1 MVKEKSNLVA
11 ETLDLRTSLSKAKER
26 TDQEYALRLQM
37 ESSVEAL
44 KRYMCAHLFVFVHV
58 YPCSVCTRI
67 RVCACVCS
75 YLNSLLS
82 PSAPSYNSARL
93 ISLSS
98 PLLFSRASNETRML
112 TMDSSEREGRTEQLY
127 AQVSEYV
134 CVWESECVCMCVLQC
149 AVLHTH
155 TPLPLPLFSP
165 LSPPLSRNLTYISY
179 TSHTQ
184 GEEEKKTLR
193 SSLVALQNAYD
204 EKERARLSEVAL
216 RQRADADLTK
226 YKVGGWFA
234 SVFPQIIINTLSFI
248 SHDINQLFTILFVS
262 HCVHSSPFFCS
273 FPIPPSSFLSRVW
286 WIKRTTI
293 CQTALR
299 EPRQVNAV
307 FLGFLF

>member
-1 MVKEKSNLVA
+1 MTSLLIHTGCTLHQITTTLHNTFKHLPTPLKIPQHISTPLSTLHQMVKEKSNLVA

-44 KRYMCAHLFVFVHV
+44 KRYMCAHLFVFLHV

-134 CVWESECVCMCVLQC
+134 CVRESVCVCACVCVCMCVC
-149 AVLHTH
+149 MYV
-155 TPLPLPLFSP
+155 
-165 LSPPLSRNLTYISY
+165 
-179 TSHTQ
+179 
-184 GEEEKKTLR
+184 
-193 SSLVALQNAYD
+193 
-204 EKERARLSEVAL
+204 
-216 RQRADADLTK
+216 
-226 YKVGGWFA
+226 
-234 SVFPQIIINTLSFI
+234 
-248 SHDINQLFTILFVS
+248 
-262 HCVHSSPFFCS
+262 CVC
-273 FPIPPSSFLSRVW
+273 V
-286 WIKRTTI
+286 
-293 CQTALR
+293 
-299 EPRQVNAV
+299 
-307 FLGFLF
+307 